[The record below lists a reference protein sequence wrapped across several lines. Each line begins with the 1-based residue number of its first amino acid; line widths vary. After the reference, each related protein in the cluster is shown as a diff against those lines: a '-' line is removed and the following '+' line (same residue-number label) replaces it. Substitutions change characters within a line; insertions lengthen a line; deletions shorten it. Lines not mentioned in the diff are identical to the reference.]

1 MIYYESS
8 YTGVTPLNGNYLMHY
23 GTKGQKKGVR
33 RWQNEDGSYTAAGA
47 ANGGRYA
54 QNSEAGD
61 RREAKLAKYKTKENK
76 KLDKRYDKKIERLA
90 KKANKYEEK
99 YQKLAE
105 KGASDRKLDRV
116 ADKYTKYNVQQI
128 NRRASKAAEKERVD
142 SATYKSMKR
151 EKAKIGAKTTAKALA
166 RAGAITVGTMG
177 LGAIP
182 GAAYAAGKSIANRGR
197 ERERARISIKR
208 RKQIQRSS
216 ATQAAMDRARLE
228 RARIKRRR

>member
-76 KLDKRYDKKIERLA
+76 KLDKRYDKKIERLTR
-90 KKANKYEEK
+90 KTNKYEEK

-105 KGASDRKLDRV
+105 KGASDRKLAKV
-116 ADKYTKYNVQQI
+116 ASKYEKYDTKQH
-128 NRRASKAAEKERVD
+128 NRRASKAAEKSRID
-142 SATYKSMKR
+142 NSTYKQMKQDR
-151 EKAKIGAKTTAKALA
+151 RRVRRKAIGGYVGYSLLGGG
-166 RAGAITVGTMG
+166 AGALIWQ
-177 LGAIP
+177 GARRGHYKEKVRIS
-182 GAAYAAGKSIANRGR
+182 KRGR
-197 ERERARISIKR
+197 QE
-208 RKQIQRSS
+208 IQRSS